1 MGVYLLNISVDTAD
15 QHPDAIAEDLSFND
29 QESLVEIMV
38 EQVLGF
44 EDAFKEYDDL
54 DPEDHSN
61 KGQKTI
67 DLVVH
72 VNSTMAYHLMA
83 FNLAQAFPRFN
94 DLLTLG
100 FYQIDTPPPKA

>member
-1 MGVYLLNISVDTAD
+1 MGIYLLNISVDTAD
-15 QHPDAIAEDLSFND
+15 ADPEHIAEDLSFND

-38 EQVLGF
+38 EQILGF

-54 DPEDHSN
+54 DPEDHN
-61 KGQKTI
+61 NQGQKTI

-72 VNSTMAYHLMA
+72 VSSKMTHYLDA
-83 FNLAQAFPRFN
+83 F
-94 DLLTLG
+94 DLLQTFPHFEDLLALG